1 MLTQS
6 HQISRQDS
14 SVVQPRPMASGQA
27 RSRREAVRS
36 PEYCGADGPVRCWVY
51 GRGMEEWLGNVATVA
66 TPLIAIAALIVSI
79 WASRRV
85 ARKREFEILLERI
98 DREAAKRE
106 AQFEKAAAERNERF
120 EREVAKREAQF
131 EKAAA
136 ERNERFE
143 REAAKREAQFEKAA
157 AERNERFEREAAKRE
172 ELFEKAAAESN
183 DRFERE
189 AAKREGLFEKAA
201 AESNDRFE
209 REAAKREGL
218 FEKAAAESNDR
229 FEREAE
235 RREAAI
241 RMLMDRSDSR
251 FDALLARSDKLFRQS
266 ADVTERVAR
275 SEGILDTVQAGRR
288 QAPAKSTAANGESE
302 AIAAQGVAGGR
313 PPK

>member
-1 MLTQS
+1 
-6 HQISRQDS
+6 
-14 SVVQPRPMASGQA
+14 
-27 RSRREAVRS
+27 
-36 PEYCGADGPVRCWVY
+36 
-51 GRGMEEWLGNVATVA
+51 MEEWLGNVATVA

-79 WASRRV
+79 WVSRRV

-106 AQFEKAAAERNERF
+106 AQFE
-120 EREVAKREAQF
+120 
-131 EKAAA
+131 
-136 ERNERFE
+136 
-143 REAAKREAQFEKAA
+143 REAAKREA
-157 AERNERFEREAAKRE
+157 
-172 ELFEKAAAESN
+172 LFEKAAAESN
-183 DRFERE
+183 E
-189 AAKREGLFEKAA
+189 
-201 AESNDRFE
+201 
-209 REAAKREGL
+209 
-218 FEKAAAESNDR
+218 R

-275 SEGILDTVQAGRR
+275 NEGILDTVQAGRS

-313 PPK
+313 PSEDTL

>member
-120 EREVAKREAQF
+120 ERE
-131 EKAAA
+131 
-136 ERNERFE
+136 
-143 REAAKREAQFEKAA
+143 
-157 AERNERFEREAAKRE
+157 AAKRE
-172 ELFEKAAAESN
+172 E
-183 DRFERE
+183 
-189 AAKREGLFEKAA
+189 
-201 AESNDRFE
+201 
-209 REAAKREGL
+209 L